1 MKSQTKI
8 IIAALVAAVV
18 AFSAVGATYAWFSD
32 TEKTDV
38 SVSTGTV
45 DVSYVAS
52 DLKMYSYDST
62 ATATDCYK
70 EVSSAGKFTCGG
82 TADLTPFDDS
92 AKVTISNMAPGDKI
106 TFTLT
111 AYNESSLNIQYRT
124 LLSVT
129 GEKGDLTITGATE
142 GASDWTTVAG
152 VTAKAQLGDAMEITI
167 AIPIESVKAVNC
179 EIVFTLE
186 AVQSNADPY
195 TYISTVD
202 QLYAF
207 ANDVNI
213 AGNTYS
219 GKTIKL
225 CADLDLGGAE
235 WVPISTSSAVDYFR
249 GSFDGQNHTISNF
262 KVTEPVERSGNTY
275 AGFFGCIAGSVKDL
289 KITDAE
295 IYSTHYAGAIVG
307 MSYTNISGCE
317 VSDSVIISSPELV
330 GNSMDNGD
338 KVGGIVGF
346 CEDGTVSDCK
356 VSNTTLSA
364 YRDVGG
370 IAGTCQKSGNG
381 TATVSNCTVDN
392 VTINQNFIVN
402 YKDLDPTNPM
412 GDNGSS
418 KYLTYGDYCSQ
429 RCSVTFQDCTGT
441 ITHNV
446 VYDIY
451 TVDQLYCFAE
461 TVNAGT
467 NFKGL
472 TVSLCADLDLGGA
485 EWTPISGKEN
495 DLVYVGFQGIFDG
508 NSKTVS
514 NFKVTKV
521 NHCAGFF
528 GEIYNKNAVV
538 KDLTIDNATITS
550 NHFSG
555 GIVGHMGSG
564 TISGCNVTN
573 SNISAAIEEVSEGT
587 WDNGDKVGGIAGFAQ
602 GTIENCAVSSTKITA
617 YRDIGG
623 IAGASGTPS
632 SSAST
637 VALLTVKGCTVTD
650 VTICQNL
657 AHDGK
662 GIDTNGVTDSG
673 NGYYT
678 WDSVCSARNIWNNG
692 TDTTYTHSAEGVTF
706 SQC

>member
-45 DVSYVAS
+45 DVSYEAS

-62 ATATDCYK
+62 VAADDKMK
-70 EVSSAGKFTCGG
+70 EVSGNFTCGG
-82 TADLTPFDDS
+82 TATLTGS
-92 AKVTISNMAPGDKI
+92 GSSYTISVVNAAPGDKI
-106 TFTLT
+106 TFVLT
-111 AYNESSLNIQYRT
+111 AYTESSLNIQYRG
-124 LLSVT
+124 LVKVT
-129 GEKGDLTITGATE
+129 GEQGDLTIDGGT
-142 GASDWTTVAG
+142 SDWISADG
-152 VTAKAQLGDAMEITI
+152 VTAKTPLCENTITI
-167 AIPIESVKAVNC
+167 AIPIESKNAVNC
-179 EIVFTLE
+179 EIEFIIE

-195 TYISTVD
+195 TYISSVD

-262 KVTEPVERSGNTY
+262 KVTEPVERLGNTY

-402 YKDLDPTNPM
+402 YKNLDPTNPM

-472 TVSLCADLDLGGA
+472 TVSLRADLDLGGA
-485 EWTPISGKEN
+485 EWTPMI
-495 DLVYVGFQGIFDG
+495 GIKDTDTSYGGYTSFKGTFDG
-508 NSKTVS
+508 QGHTIF
-514 NFKVTKV
+514 NFKVTSDED
-521 NHCAGFF
+521 AGFF
-528 GEIYNKNAVV
+528 GILGGTVKN
-538 KDLTIDNATITS
+538 LNIDNETIVSTYQAGCIAARVYYGNITDCKVTNSAITS
-550 NHFSG
+550 TPALQNDGTYDNGNNVG
-555 GIVGHMGSG
+555 GIVGLTTSSTITGCSVENTKIIAYRSVGGIAGAGTG
-564 TISGCNVTN
+564 TISGCNVLDGVSIIQYFGQNYKNIPADTCELTESTYTYCTWASICTLRN
-573 SNISAAIEEVSEGT
+573 SSIVLENNTGAATHSI
-587 WDNGDKVGGIAGFAQ
+587 I
-602 GTIENCAVSSTKITA
+602 
-617 YRDIGG
+617 Y
-623 IAGASGTPS
+623 
-632 SSAST
+632 
-637 VALLTVKGCTVTD
+637 
-650 VTICQNL
+650 NL
-657 AHDGK
+657 A
-662 GIDTNGVTDSG
+662 
-673 NGYYT
+673 
-678 WDSVCSARNIWNNG
+678 SA
-692 TDTTYTHSAEGVTF
+692 
-706 SQC
+706 